1 MNAAAAAA
9 ALALVAAAPL
19 SELGHTAGRRV
30 LDRAGRALAAAA
42 GVLLLVSMAADR
54 PAARPAAVL
63 AFAAAALAPRGLPC
77 LIGAAAAV
85 VAAVRPLSES
95 TPGGLAV
102 AVLVGALALALAASA
117 LQDAAE
123 EPRAGA
129 AWTAAAAG
137 AVVVLTL
144 IGVDGGRLLRWRYG
158 LGAGAARIEL
168 PGGALVLGLA
178 LLVTLAGS
186 LGTAVHLL
194 TRAPE
199 GSRAG
204 RIGQSL
210 LVLGASLA
218 ALGVGVVAGQGL
230 RRSQGAIAAGA
241 VEVATM
247 LLAAGLL
254 VLALIRLLAEPRPD
268 AGVRS
273 RWPRER
279 MLRLAAAA
287 SMLAAATAGFES
299 WRAEGTYAT
308 QALAEAASAA
318 LLGLVAVQPT
328 RFGLLRRALF
338 VGGLLSLL
346 FRAV

>member
-1 MNAAAAAA
+1 MNPAAAAA
-9 ALALVAAAPL
+9 ALALVAAALL

-42 GVLLLVSMAADR
+42 GVLLLVAAAR
-54 PAARPAAVL
+54 PAARPAAIL

-77 LIGAAAAV
+77 LAGAAAAV
-85 VAAVRPLSES
+85 VAAVRPLPES
-95 TPGGLAV
+95 TPAGLGV

-117 LQDAAE
+117 LEDAAE

-129 AWTAAAAG
+129 AWTAVAAG

-144 IGVDGGRLLRWRYG
+144 IGVDGGRLLRWRYA
-158 LGAGAARIEL
+158 LGAGATRIEL
-168 PGGALVLGLA
+168 PGAALVLGLA

-210 LVLGASLA
+210 LVLGAGLGV
-218 ALGVGVVAGQGL
+218 LGVGVVAGQGL
-230 RRSQGAIAAGA
+230 SRSQGAIAAGA
-241 VEVATM
+241 VDVAAM

-254 VLALIRLLAEPRPD
+254 VLALIRRLAEPRPD
-268 AGVRS
+268 AVVGSGWR
-273 RWPRER
+273 RER
-279 MLRLAAAA
+279 VLLLAAAA

-308 QALAEAASAA
+308 PALAEAASAA

-328 RFGLLRRALF
+328 RLRLLRLALF
-338 VGGLLSLL
+338 VAGLLSLL
-346 FRAV
+346 LRAV